1 MSDELTP
8 WRDFWLAS
16 ELSPA
21 TGPAFGERINDA
33 PPPSGLPGRFTYAA
47 ADHPLPRPSD
57 ALVGLQAARGS
68 TRAFAPGRLR
78 PDELGAVFSAFADG
92 AGRRRAWPSA
102 GGLYPLEVFALLLA
116 VDHPLDG
123 RAVHYEPDT
132 HGLTDIGPGPP
143 WGDVQESVGG
153 MALTGVPQVVVLFVL
168 DPAAMEGK
176 YGNRGGR
183 FALVEV
189 GHAAQNLALR
199 LAASG
204 LAGCELGGTYDRTV
218 KRLLGLGDE
227 PVLVALGYACG
238 RHLPDVAPKT
248 MRKSQ
253 RFRRNFGRRGGDP
266 QEGWGQS
273 KSPAT

>member
-1 MSDELTP
+1 MTDELTP
-8 WRDFWLAS
+8 WRDFWLAG

-33 PPPSGLPGRFTYAA
+33 PPPSDYAGRFTYAQA
-47 ADHPLPRPSD
+47 EHALARPADPL
-57 ALVGLQAARGS
+57 AGLQAVRAS
-68 TRAFAPGRLR
+68 TRAFAPGRLSA
-78 PDELGAVFSAFADG
+78 DALGAVFSAFADG
-92 AGRRRAWPSA
+92 APRRRAWPSA

-116 VDHPLDG
+116 VDHPLDR
-123 RAVHYEPDT
+123 RAVHYEPDS
-132 HGLTDIGPGPP
+132 HGLTDIGPAPA
-143 WGDVQESVGG
+143 WAEVQEPLGG
-153 MALTGVPQVVVLFVL
+153 MALAGEPHVVVLFVL

-218 KRLLGLGDE
+218 KRLLGLDDE

-238 RHLPDVAPKT
+238 LHPDPPKRRRVTLATLTRVA
-248 MRKSQ
+248 
-253 RFRRNFGRRGGDP
+253 RRRTPHAGEVVP
-266 QEGWGQS
+266 
-273 KSPAT
+273 

>member
-1 MSDELTP
+1 MTDELTP

-33 PPPSGLPGRFTYAA
+33 VPPSDYPGRFTYAA
-47 ADHPLPRPSD
+47 ADHALPRPTD
-57 ALVGLQAARGS
+57 ALAEAQAARAS
-68 TRAFAPGRLR
+68 TRDFAPGPL
-78 PDELGAVFSAFADG
+78 PADALGAVFSAFADG
-92 AGRRRAWPSA
+92 AARRRAWPSA

-132 HGLTDIGPGPP
+132 HGLTDVGPAPS
-143 WGDVQESVGG
+143 WAEVQEPLGG
-153 MALTGVPQVVVLFVL
+153 MALTGAPQVVVLFVL
-168 DPAAMEGK
+168 DPGAMQAK

-199 LAASG
+199 LGASG

-218 KRLLGLGDE
+218 KRLLGLDD
-227 PVLVALGYACG
+227 PAVLVALGYACG
-238 RHLPDVAPKT
+238 LHPEVAYRTRRKT
-248 MRKSQ
+248 A
-253 RFRRNFGRRGGDP
+253 RFLRNFRRGGR
-266 QEGWGQS
+266 
-273 KSPAT
+273 